1 MKEPK
6 KSTKEKLRESEEK
19 LKDFM
24 KAATEGFLVYD
35 SELILREINDSALRI
50 IGKRGEDVIGKHIL
64 EITPGLENTGRY
76 NEYLNVIKTGEPFN
90 TDDAAQTSKFRNIH
104 LSINAFKLMGGLGMI
119 FNDVTE
125 RRRAEKKLKE
135 EKEKAQTYLDTV
147 GVILLVLNAD
157 QTVQLINRK
166 GCEILEENESE
177 IIGVNWID
185 KYIPENSREV
195 VKREYN
201 RFIKG
206 EIELFE
212 YTEEPLI
219 KKNSEKRII
228 AWHNRALKNAE
239 GKIVGSLSSGQ
250 DITERIEIEQKLKE
264 SEEKHRAFMETAKDF
279 MHILDK
285 KGKII
290 YVNRDFCG
298 YKKEELMKMHIIE
311 LIAEETL
318 PSYAPELKNLI
329 KNGRINLIDVSCK
342 RKDGTKIVGE
352 LSVVAIYKTDGKFNG
367 ARGIFKD
374 ITERRKAEIKLKES
388 EEKWKAL
395 VENSPAHIMLLDRE
409 HKILSINRTAPD
421 LTKEEVIGISA
432 YTFTPQEFH
441 QIARNSFNSVWE
453 TGEPVT
459 YSTKYITKEGDTR
472 FFDVWIGPVFQSGK
486 IIALVSHSIDVTENQ
501 EAEQKLKKSE
511 KKYREAYNRAEF
523 YKDLFTHDINNIL
536 QNILSGIELSEMEIG
551 VSEKLEKLKENIS
564 IIKSQLTRGS
574 KLVSNIRK
582 LSKLEEE
589 EISIKKVEICTILK
603 TSIAYV
609 KNAYKDRE
617 ITIQVELF
625 AKELYVKANELLE
638 DLFENILI
646 NAIKY
651 HESPIVEILIKISR
665 EKKEDINYL
674 KMEFI
679 DNGIGIEDS
688 RKKLV
693 FQRGYNDQ
701 KSVHGMGLGLSL
713 VQKIIDNYKG
723 KIWVED
729 RVYGDYTKG
738 SNFVILIPE
747 VL

>member
-76 NEYLNVIKTGEPFN
+76 NEYLNVIKTGEPFY

-166 GCEILEENESE
+166 GCEILKENEDE

-185 KYIPENSREV
+185 KYIPENNREL

-201 RFIKG
+201 RFVNG
-206 EIELFE
+206 EIKLFK

-219 KKNSEKRII
+219 KKNGEKRII

-250 DITERIEIEQKLKE
+250 DITER
-264 SEEKHRAFMETAKDF
+264 ME
-279 MHILDK
+279 
-285 KGKII
+285 
-290 YVNRDFCG
+290 V
-298 YKKEELMKMHIIE
+298 
-311 LIAEETL
+311 
-318 PSYAPELKNLI
+318 
-329 KNGRINLIDVSCK
+329 
-342 RKDGTKIVGE
+342 
-352 LSVVAIYKTDGKFNG
+352 
-367 ARGIFKD
+367 
-374 ITERRKAEIKLKES
+374 
-388 EEKWKAL
+388 
-395 VENSPAHIMLLDRE
+395 
-409 HKILSINRTAPD
+409 
-421 LTKEEVIGISA
+421 
-432 YTFTPQEFH
+432 
-441 QIARNSFNSVWE
+441 
-453 TGEPVT
+453 
-459 YSTKYITKEGDTR
+459 
-472 FFDVWIGPVFQSGK
+472 
-486 IIALVSHSIDVTENQ
+486 
-501 EAEQKLKKSE
+501 EQKLKKSE

-551 VSEKLEKLKENIS
+551 VSEKLEKLKENIN
-564 IIKSQLTRGS
+564 IIKGQLTRGS

-589 EISIKKVEICTILK
+589 EISIKKVEICSILK
-603 TSIAYV
+603 KSIAYV
-609 KNAYKDRE
+609 KNAYQDRD
-617 ITIQVELF
+617 ITIQVELID
-625 AKELYVKANELLE
+625 KELYIKANELLE

-651 HESPIVEILIKISR
+651 HEGPKVEIHIKISR
-665 EKKEDINYL
+665 EKKEEINSL
-674 KMEFI
+674 KVEFI

-688 RKKLV
+688 RKELV
-693 FQRGYNDQ
+693 FQRGNSDEQ
-701 KSVHGMGLGLSL
+701 RVHGMGLGLSL
-713 VQKIIDNYKG
+713 VQKIIDNYEG

-729 RVYGDYTKG
+729 RVHGDYTKG

>member
-1 MKEPK
+1 KLKNKLILKKSMKEPK
-6 KSTKEKLRESEEK
+6 KSTSEKLRESEEK

-24 KAATEGFLVYD
+24 EAATEGFLVYD

-50 IGKRGEDVIGKHIL
+50 IGKRRDDVIGKHIL
-64 EITPGLENTGRY
+64 EISPGLEKTGRY
-76 NEYLNVIKTGEPFN
+76 DEYLNVIKTGKPFY
-90 TDDAAQTSKFRNIH
+90 TDDATQPPKFRNIH
-104 LSINAFKLMGGLGMI
+104 LSINAFKLIGGLGMI
-119 FNDVTE
+119 FTDVTE

-135 EKEKAQTYLDTV
+135 EKEKAQTYLDTA

-166 GCEILEENESE
+166 GCEILKENEDE

-185 KYIPENSREV
+185 KYIPENNREL

-201 RFIKG
+201 RFVNG
-206 EIELFE
+206 EIKLFK

-219 KKNSEKRII
+219 KKNGEKRII

-318 PSYAPELKNLI
+318 PSYASELKNLI
-329 KNGRINLIDVSCK
+329 KNGRINHIDVSCK

-421 LTKEEVIGISA
+421 LTKEEV
-432 YTFTPQEFH
+432 
-441 QIARNSFNSVWE
+441 
-453 TGEPVT
+453 
-459 YSTKYITKEGDTR
+459 
-472 FFDVWIGPVFQSGK
+472 
-486 IIALVSHSIDVTENQ
+486 
-501 EAEQKLKKSE
+501 
-511 KKYREAYNRAEF
+511 
-523 YKDLFTHDINNIL
+523 
-536 QNILSGIELSEMEIG
+536 
-551 VSEKLEKLKENIS
+551 
-564 IIKSQLTRGS
+564 
-574 KLVSNIRK
+574 
-582 LSKLEEE
+582 
-589 EISIKKVEICTILK
+589 
-603 TSIAYV
+603 
-609 KNAYKDRE
+609 
-617 ITIQVELF
+617 
-625 AKELYVKANELLE
+625 
-638 DLFENILI
+638 
-646 NAIKY
+646 
-651 HESPIVEILIKISR
+651 
-665 EKKEDINYL
+665 
-674 KMEFI
+674 
-679 DNGIGIEDS
+679 
-688 RKKLV
+688 
-693 FQRGYNDQ
+693 
-701 KSVHGMGLGLSL
+701 
-713 VQKIIDNYKG
+713 
-723 KIWVED
+723 
-729 RVYGDYTKG
+729 
-738 SNFVILIPE
+738 
-747 VL
+747 